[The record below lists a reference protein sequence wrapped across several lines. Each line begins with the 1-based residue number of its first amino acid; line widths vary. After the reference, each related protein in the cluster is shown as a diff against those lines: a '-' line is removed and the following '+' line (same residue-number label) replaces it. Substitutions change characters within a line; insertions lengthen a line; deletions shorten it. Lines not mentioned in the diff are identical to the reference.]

1 MSINKKIM
9 IITDS
14 VSMPRDEVPYENTWI
29 SLLKEAMPDFDLMDR
44 SARGST
50 STRLVTEGGAGVD
63 LLESYMPGLV
73 ILQLGMAE
81 SAPRLFKKKGFEVFF
96 LNHIIPKKFI
106 PDYINYVKRT
116 RGRNPNITNVSPEQY
131 RLNLINFAERC
142 RNTNTILLIVTIL
155 KPTNL
160 YISKSPKVKQNI
172 DLYNSITREVARE
185 FSNIKIIDP
194 VAEVKDVDSICLDEL
209 HINIE
214 GHDIYFKKILEA
226 LESIYN
232 R

>member
-1 MSINKKIM
+1 MPINKKII

-14 VSMPRDEVPYENTWI
+14 VSMPRYEVPYENTWI
-29 SLLKEAMPDFDLMDR
+29 YRLKESMPGFDIMDR
-44 SARGST
+44 SVRGST
-50 STRLVTEGGAGVD
+50 SMRLVTEGGGGVD

-81 SAPRLFKKKGFEVFF
+81 CAPRLFKKKGFEIFF
-96 LNHIIPKKFI
+96 LNHIIPKKYI
-106 PDYINYVKRT
+106 INYINYVKRT
-116 RGRNPNITNVSPEQY
+116 RGRNPDITDVSPEQY

-142 RNTNTILLIVTIL
+142 RKINTKLLIVRIL
-155 KPTNL
+155 KPSSL
-160 YISKSPKVKQNI
+160 YLFKSPGVKVNI
-172 DLYNSITREVARE
+172 DLYNSISKEIASE

-194 VAEVKDVDSICLDEL
+194 AADIENIDSICLDEL

-214 GHDIYFKKILEA
+214 GHNIYFQKIFNA
-226 LESIYN
+226 LGLFFN

>member
-9 IITDS
+9 VITDS
-14 VSMPRDEVPYENTWI
+14 VSMPRNEVPYENTWI
-29 SLLKEAMPDFDLMDR
+29 SRLKESMPDFDIMDR

-81 SAPRLFKKKGFEVFF
+81 CAPRLFKKKGFEAFF
-96 LNHIIPKKFI
+96 LNHIIPKKYI
-106 PDYINYVKRT
+106 LNYINYVKRT

-142 RNTNTILLIVTIL
+142 RKNNAILLIVSIL
-155 KPTNL
+155 KPSSL
-160 YISKSPKVKQNI
+160 YLFKSPKVKKNI
-172 DLYNSITREVARE
+172 DLYNSITREIADK

-194 VAEVKDVDSICLDEL
+194 VAEIDDIDSICLDEL

-214 GHDIYFKKILEA
+214 GHNIYFEKIYEA
-226 LESIYN
+226 LRLLYN

>member
-1 MSINKKIM
+1 MDINKKIM

-14 VSMPRDEVPYENTWI
+14 VSMPRDKIPYENTWI
-29 SLLKEAMPDFDLMDR
+29 FRLKEAMPGFDFMDR

-50 STRLVTEGGAGVD
+50 STRLVTEGGAGAD

-73 ILQLGMAE
+73 ILQLGITE
-81 SAPRLFKKKGFEVFF
+81 CAPRLFNKKGFEIFF
-96 LNHIIPKKFI
+96 LNHIIPKKYI
-106 PDYINYVKRT
+106 PAYINYVKRT
-116 RGRNPNITNVSPEQY
+116 RERNPNITNVSPEQY

-142 RNTNTILLIVTIL
+142 KNINTALLIVAIL
-155 KPTNL
+155 RPSSL
-160 YISKSPKVKQNI
+160 YISKSPKIKNNI
-172 DLYNSITREVARE
+172 DLYNNIAKETANN

-194 VAEVKDVDSICLDEL
+194 AAEVDNVDSICLDEL

-214 GHDIYFKKILEA
+214 GHDIYFKKIFEA
-226 LESIYN
+226 LRLIYN